1 MRKEDSLI
9 AALRKAESEKFND
22 IAPEE
27 EIGHAFSEGF
37 ENRMRRLI
45 RLQRQ
50 PLWKMGK
57 NPIQR
62 SILLV
67 LVLLLTFGVPPE
79 KNPLFRMAQP
89 IPQLS
94 TVVPP
99 PAVTYV
105 PQVENEPAE
114 QTQAGQPDPIAQES
128 PSQARQPNARVR
140 VSPERAEAYL
150 PVDLSAPAP
159 SETAKT
165 TETIAEP
172 ETVNEAPV
180 YEAAPSYSYT
190 SSNTR
195 NSAPAS
201 DTATADI
208 PSEANTEE
216 SFEQVAERAIQQFIE
231 RESEKNLH
239 ISEQMAKA
247 REQSSQYSNG
257 SHGWDMFPDMDSILI
272 SQQLPSTPIPGQHH
286 SNPYVSIGKSPSP

>member
-1 MRKEDSLI
+1 MSKESLI
-9 AALRKAESEKFND
+9 AALRRAESEKFD
-22 IAPEE
+22 TVAPEE
-27 EIGHAFSEGF
+27 EIGHAFSERF
-37 ENRMRRLI
+37 ENRMHRLI

-94 TVVPP
+94 TAVPN
-99 PAVTYV
+99 PAEAFG
-105 PQVENEPAE
+105 PQVENEPAAHTE
-114 QTQAGQPDPIAQES
+114 AGQPDTIAQES

-159 SETAKT
+159 SETADT
-165 TETIAEP
+165 MVEP
-172 ETVNEAPV
+172 EPVSEAAPV

-190 SSNTR
+190 SSYTR

-201 DTATADI
+201 NTATADI
-208 PSEANTEE
+208 PSEGNTEE
-216 SFEQVAERAIQQFIE
+216 SFEQVAERAIQQFVE
-231 RESEKNLH
+231 RESEKNLYT
-239 ISEQMAKA
+239 SEQMAKA
-247 REQSSQYSNG
+247 REQSGQYSNG
-257 SHGWDMFPDMDSILI
+257 SHTWNPFPDMDSILI
-272 SQQLPSTPIPGQHH
+272 SQQYPSTLIPGQHH
-286 SNPYVSIGKSPSP
+286 SNPYVPIGISPSP

>member
-1 MRKEDSLI
+1 MSKESLI
-9 AALRKAESEKFND
+9 AALRRAESEKFD
-22 IAPEE
+22 TVAPEE
-27 EIGHAFSEGF
+27 EIGHAFSERF
-37 ENRMRRLI
+37 ENRMHRLI

-94 TVVPP
+94 TAVPN
-99 PAVTYV
+99 PAEAFG
-105 PQVENEPAE
+105 PQVENEPAAH
-114 QTQAGQPDPIAQES
+114 TVAGQPDTIAQES

-140 VSPERAEAYL
+140 VSPERAETYL

-159 SETAKT
+159 SETADT
-165 TETIAEP
+165 MVEP
-172 ETVNEAPV
+172 EPVSEAAPV

-190 SSNTR
+190 SSYTR

-208 PSEANTEE
+208 PSEANAEE
-216 SFEQVAERAIQQFIE
+216 SFEQVAERARQQWEEIGQRMHAQSTQYYTE
-231 RESEKNLH
+231 L
-239 ISEQMAKA
+239 
-247 REQSSQYSNG
+247 REQYETTHPNHSSSMDNSFMNDRSN
-257 SHGWDMFPDMDSILI
+257 
-272 SQQLPSTPIPGQHH
+272 LPSAQIPSTAGSSRPYIYLTPTWP
-286 SNPYVSIGKSPSP
+286 

>member
-94 TVVPP
+94 TAVPP

-105 PQVENEPAE
+105 PTESDE
-114 QTQAGQPDPIAQES
+114 PIAQAQPDTPAPIEQA
-128 PSQARQPNARVR
+128 PSSEPRQPNTHVRAKTERVE
-140 VSPERAEAYL
+140 PY
-150 PVDLSAPAP
+150 APIT
-159 SETAKT
+159 ETASKAT
-165 TETIAEP
+165 VYEP
-172 ETVNEAPV
+172 ETVNEAAPV
-180 YEAAPSYSYT
+180 YEAAPSHSYAGSHT
-190 SSNTR
+190 QEPSPQPADTAYEPDMEQTETP
-195 NSAPAS
+195 SAPVS
-201 DTATADI
+201 DEAEAEYMIEINTNVAKELQDR
-208 PSEANTEE
+208 ANTLFHWSEE
-216 SFEQVAERAIQQFIE
+216 ELAESWEKIPQQIPNGTGD
-231 RESEKNLH
+231 SSGPY
-239 ISEQMAKA
+239 IS
-247 REQSSQYSNG
+247 
-257 SHGWDMFPDMDSILI
+257 L
-272 SQQLPSTPIPGQHH
+272 TPTWP
-286 SNPYVSIGKSPSP
+286 

>member
-1 MRKEDSLI
+1 MRKEESLI

-62 SILLV
+62 SILLA
-67 LVLLLTFGVPPE
+67 LILLLTFGVPPE

-94 TVVPP
+94 TAVPP

-105 PQVENEPAE
+105 PTESDE
-114 QTQAGQPDPIAQES
+114 PIAQAQNDADQTES
-128 PSQARQPNARVR
+128 PSAPRHPNAHVR

-159 SETAKT
+159 SETADT
-165 TETIAEP
+165 MVEP
-172 ETVNEAPV
+172 EPVSEAAPV

-190 SSNTR
+190 NSNTQK
-195 NSAPAS
+195 SAPAS

-231 RESEKNLH
+231 RESEKNLYT
-239 ISEQMAKA
+239 SEEMAKA
-247 REQSSQYSNG
+247 REQSGQYSNG
-257 SHGWDMFPDMDSILI
+257 SHTWNPFPDMDSILI
-272 SQQLPSTPIPGQHH
+272 SQQYPSTLIPGQHH
-286 SNPYVSIGKSPSP
+286 SNPYVPIGISPSP